1 MMLFA
6 TRDAS
11 THTQQPSPPAFPEF
25 DAGGGGSVSKK
36 RLGVVVTNAV
46 VDVMAVLELLKT
58 TLKIKMILAIKIF
71 ITTTIGTA
79 RRLFYYV

>member
-1 MMLFA
+1 M
-6 TRDAS
+6 R
-11 THTQQPSPPAFPEF
+11 
-25 DAGGGGSVSKK
+25 AGGAQCLKK
-36 RLGVVVTNAV
+36 RLSAVVTNAV
-46 VDVMAVLELLKT
+46 VDVMEILELLKT